1 MYCGSKNVDRCYC
14 KNELFFFFFY
24 KRLLISKLFFTSTFM
39 LYNPSV
45 SYDFYFNFI
54 NNEKKN
60 QTVICNCLFL
70 GKIRERKLIIVLEIF
85 YYPIF
90 AFVHRLPSMRSACAQ
105 VRSLLMHRDVM
116 LYSFALFAPLRFRLP
131 FTLRSSCAQSAFS
144 MRSATI
150 HRSITFRY
158 FQSLIHDK

>member
-14 KNELFFFFFY
+14 KNELFFFIKDCWYLSSSLHLHLCYTILQYHMTF
-24 KRLLISKLFFTSTFM
+24 ISILSTM
-39 LYNPSV
+39 
-45 SYDFYFNFI
+45 
-54 NNEKKN
+54 KKT

-70 GKIRERKLIIVLEIF
+70 GKIRERTLIIVLETF

-105 VRSLLMHRDVM
+105 VRSLLMHRDFM

-144 MRSATI
+144 MRSATV